1 MYSLDTGV
9 LVAWKSFFI
18 MSIFYVQFTGV
29 LVVWKSFFIMSIF
42 YVQFTGVLVVWKSF
56 FIMSIF
62 YVQFRYWCLSCVEI
76 IFYNVNFLCTV

>member
-18 MSIFYVQFTGV
+18 MTVFNVQFTGV
-29 LVVWKSFFIMSIF
+29 LVAWKSFFIM
-42 YVQFTGVLVVWKSF
+42 L
-56 FIMSIF
+56 IF

-76 IFYNVNFLCTV
+76 IFHNVNFLCTVYIQVS